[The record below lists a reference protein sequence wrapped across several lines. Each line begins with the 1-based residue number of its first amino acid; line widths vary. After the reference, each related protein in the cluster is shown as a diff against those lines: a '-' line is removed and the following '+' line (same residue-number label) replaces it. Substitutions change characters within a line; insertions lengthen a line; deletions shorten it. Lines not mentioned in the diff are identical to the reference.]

1 MAKQIISRT
10 DLEEDVKALLTV
22 SQIAR
27 KRKASKS
34 SVSER
39 CKRLGLSPVGSARNP
54 VVPAQGVDISMRGD
68 PVSQLRKINGLTL
81 EILEKA
87 MASLRT
93 SKKVKD
99 PLGVCLRSM
108 KEIRGQIE
116 TEFSILQGLHDME
129 LREAEREFREEV
141 LQILGEVDQN
151 VKDELIKR
159 LEERKLA
166 RRAISG
172 S

>member
-1 MAKQIISRT
+1 MARQRISRS
-10 DLEEDVKALLTV
+10 DLEGLVVQGKGVSEMARLL
-22 SQIAR
+22 Q
-27 KRKASKS
+27 ASKS
-34 SVSER
+34 TISER
-39 CKRLGLSPVGSARNP
+39 CKRLGLKPVGSAQNSM
-54 VVPAQGVDISMRGD
+54 VLDQDVDITMKGD

-81 EILEKA
+81 EILDKS
-87 MASLRT
+87 MRSLRA
-93 SKKVKD
+93 SKKAKD
-99 PLGVCLRSM
+99 PLGASLRCM
-108 KEIRGQIE
+108 KEIRGQIA